1 MVPISYNIRSL
12 THRKATTFATAFGIT
27 LVVFVFAATSM
38 LSDGIKTTL
47 GKSGSEDIAIVLRD
61 GSDAELSSN
70 LDLPNVGLI
79 LASPEVR
86 RRADGQPDGVGEIIA
101 VLALDKNGTEGVSNV
116 QVRGV
121 SASSYAFRPSL
132 HITQGRMARDGAE
145 EAVVGR
151 SIIGRF
157 RGLEL
162 GQSFEI
168 KKNRRVTVV
177 GVMEDGGSSYES
189 EVWTDIDVVRG
200 AFGREALVSSV
211 RARLRSASVYATF
224 ERALKSN
231 RQLGVEVMRET
242 DYYAKQSEGTGML
255 ISVMGNMIAF
265 FFSLGAMIGAM
276 ITMYAAVA
284 NRSREIGTLRALGFS
299 KMSIL
304 FAFLLEAMMLSLMG
318 GVVGVLASL
327 AMHGQGISMIN
338 LASGSEITFRFHW
351 TPQIAIS
358 SLVFAAVMGLFGG
371 LFPAVRAARVNILA
385 ALRA

>member
-211 RARLRSASVYATF
+211 RARLRSASAYATF

-327 AMHGQGISMIN
+327 AMNGQGISMIN
-338 LASGSEITFRFHW
+338 LASWSEITFRFHW

-358 SLVFAAVMGLFGG
+358 SLIFAAVMGLFGG